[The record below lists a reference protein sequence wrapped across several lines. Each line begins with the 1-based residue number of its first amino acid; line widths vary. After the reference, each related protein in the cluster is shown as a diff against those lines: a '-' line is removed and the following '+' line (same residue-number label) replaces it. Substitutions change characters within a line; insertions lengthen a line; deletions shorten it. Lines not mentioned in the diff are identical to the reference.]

1 MMTKPFDLIAL
12 SDTLGAEI
20 RGLDITRALPD
31 STVQALEAAWIEHQ
45 ILLFRGLDLSP
56 EDQASFSARLGTLT
70 VHTQSDYAL
79 PNHPEIFVVS
89 SNLDDNGNP
98 IGATPARMWHTDG
111 QYAATPPAGTFLFGV
126 DVPEEEGDTLFASM
140 IAAYE
145 TLDANMKSRLNGL
158 QVLHSRTKS
167 FVKLHPPGKDVRNQL
182 TDEEKAAF
190 PDIVHPLIRTHTC
203 SGKKALYLRG
213 NAGQHVIGMDKEE
226 SDQLL
231 DQLAIFATQERF
243 VYRHKWRK
251 GDAVLWDNRSVM
263 HMGTPYDIN
272 KGRRYM
278 HRTVIADRALNAT

>member
-1 MMTKPFDLIAL
+1 MMTKPFELVAL

-20 RGLDITRALPD
+20 RGLDITRELPD
-31 STVQALEAAWIEHQ
+31 STVHALEAAWIEHQ

-56 EDQASFSARLGTLT
+56 EDQTAFSARLGTLT

-111 QYAATPPAGTFLFGV
+111 QYAATPPAGTFLYGV

-145 TLDANMKSRLNGL
+145 ALDANMKSRLKGL

-190 PDIVHPLIRTHTC
+190 PDVIHPLVRPHTC

-213 NAGQHVIGMDKEE
+213 NAGQHIIGMDEEE